1 MTLGKEIAFI
11 LFFNHSL
18 IYFAGFSLLPGG
30 FLQFRRA
37 GPARQSAQASRHSG
51 FSCCGAQPLGSGTSV
66 GAAHGLSCS
75 MACGIFPDQGLN
87 PCPLNWQANSY
98 PLYHQ
103 ESPQIVFNIKKQ
115 KTQTIKVQTDI
126 LQYINTKT

>member
-37 GPARQSAQASRHSG
+37 GPARQRVLKLLVTVASPVAEHS
-51 FSCCGAQPLGSGTSV
+51 L
-66 GAAHGLSCS
+66 
-75 MACGIFPDQGLN
+75 
-87 PCPLNWQANSY
+87 
-98 PLYHQ
+98 
-103 ESPQIVFNIKKQ
+103 
-115 KTQTIKVQTDI
+115 
-126 LQYINTKT
+126 